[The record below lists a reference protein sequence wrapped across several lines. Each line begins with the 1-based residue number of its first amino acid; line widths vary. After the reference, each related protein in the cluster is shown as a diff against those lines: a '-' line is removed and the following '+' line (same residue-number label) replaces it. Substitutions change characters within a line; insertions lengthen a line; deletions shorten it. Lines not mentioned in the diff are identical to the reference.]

1 MQGTL
6 LLAILRIKSSYSRNV
21 ELGLEETDGIPDTL
35 QWWFDNNGCYRIR
48 TYALDHDIHVWD
60 IGHSP
65 KATLELARANNS
77 KHYGDVIAAQYEI
90 HMIDSRDNLTS
101 WAAFE
106 ELGLPA
112 TIEID
117 PRGHFV
123 FWKPD
128 EGKYSTKSAPREKS

>member
-6 LLAILRIKSSYSRNV
+6 LLAILRVKSSYSRNI
-21 ELGLEETDGIPDTL
+21 ELGLEETDGVPDTL

-48 TYALDHDIHVWD
+48 TYALDHGIHVWD
-60 IGHSP
+60 IGDSP
-65 KATLELARANNS
+65 KATLGLARSNNS
-77 KHYGDVIAAQYEI
+77 KHYSDLIAAQYEI
-90 HMIDSRDNLTS
+90 HLTDSRDTATCH
-101 WAAFE
+101 AAFE
-106 ELGLPA
+106 DVGLST

-117 PRGHFV
+117 PQGHFV